1 MKRII
6 GAISSVFVLLFAL
19 GLCSYAAEIFFW
31 GFDDDSKF
39 SDTNVT
45 SSVNDGIYTAVCK
58 NNDPRLGFN
67 VDLNMND
74 YSELRI
80 RMKYDL
86 TEREDSKA
94 PEFQCF
100 FVGTKTDG
108 TSIKLSEANSVKT
121 AIGLSSGDGFAVHS
135 VSLDKD
141 FLKNAKISKIYLD
154 PVNCECSISIE

>member
-100 FVGTKTDG
+100 F
-108 TSIKLSEANSVKT
+108 APAQRPT
-121 AIGLSSGDGFAVHS
+121 AHQ
-135 VSLDKD
+135 
-141 FLKNAKISKIYLD
+141 
-154 PVNCECSISIE
+154 

>member
-1 MKRII
+1 MLICGGNI
-6 GAISSVFVLLFAL
+6 
-19 GLCSYAAEIFFW
+19 FW

-100 FVGTKTDG
+100 
-108 TSIKLSEANSVKT
+108 LSAQRPT
-121 AIGLSSGDGFAVHS
+121 AHQ
-135 VSLDKD
+135 
-141 FLKNAKISKIYLD
+141 
-154 PVNCECSISIE
+154 